1 MFNLFSVLLFMAA
14 AGLFLLRMRHEK
26 PSLAPYLI
34 LCHVSIVG
42 AWLGNNGGG
51 PAAVGLLIA
60 GSFLALHL
68 ASQPYEDDAE
78 ETRRS

>member
-1 MFNLFSVLLFMAA
+1 MFNLFSVLLFAAA
-14 AGLFLLRMRHEK
+14 AGLFLLRIRHER
-26 PSLAPYLI
+26 PPLAPYLV

-51 PAAVGLLIA
+51 WAAVALLIS

-68 ASQPYEDDAE
+68 AGMPYNDDPE
-78 ETRRS
+78 ESR